1 MRIDRENPNKTT
13 GYVLIPLFLE
23 QEAGQTIEEA
33 LARAAG
39 FDEVW
44 NVLQAMQEHDE
55 AIKALM
61 TEAV

>member
-33 LARAAG
+33 LARAG

-61 TEAV
+61 IQAV